1 MKKLL
6 LLLIALPILSSANMS
21 IYYPPKGENYDTII
35 NVASSSELVLFL
47 DSTDP
52 LDRGWAWNQYLAQEG
67 SNAILELINYLDM
80 EKDTDALLIA
90 CLKLRRVR
98 TVPEELRSELNHKL
112 QEMLGRIVSDK
123 YLPNDV
129 ITDLLHL
136 LWCLSP
142 DDAWAYIEDIYYAD
156 WARSYGYFKSDLL
169 GLVKQYQTE
178 SALDIVKDALLDDGY
193 LGSAAVS
200 SVIYILGE
208 GDEAADLLYEKVIQQ
223 SEYLHMGIGERGVAS
238 AASYLAKWGDE
249 RMLFFDLNALSYIKA
264 YTAFYLDIRLKYFNT
279 PELRDTIYSYYQED
293 GELNALMVLWSLN
306 DERAVKPF
314 LLEIASSD
322 WLFAT
327 DSQQVLSSLN
337 KEMRPLV
344 LDFANNVE
352 EELQQGAWLVLT
364 AWREPG
370 AIDFWTDN
378 FSKVQ
383 FAETRKYL
391 LQRLFHQDDKE
402 AAVDIFY
409 WAAINDPDESIR
421 KQAQRFLDRT
431 N

>member
-6 LLLIALPILSSANMS
+6 LLLIALPILSFANMS

-52 LDRGWAWNQYLAQEG
+52 IDRGWAWNQYLAQED
-67 SNAILELINYLDM
+67 SNAILEFVNYLDM

-90 CLKLRRVR
+90 CLKLRIVR
-98 TVPEELRSELNHKL
+98 TVPEELRSELDRKL
-112 QEMLGRIVSDK
+112 QGMLERIVSDK

-136 LWCLSP
+136 LWHLSP

-156 WARSYGYFKSDLL
+156 WAKPYVYFKSDLL

-178 SALDIVKDALLDDGY
+178 SALDIVKDALQDDGY
-193 LGSAAVS
+193 LGSTAVS
-200 SVIYILGE
+200 SVIYMLGE
-208 GDEAADLLYEKVIQQ
+208 GDEAAEFLYEKVIQQ
-223 SEYLHMGIGERGVAS
+223 SEYLHMGMGERGVAA

-249 RMLFFDLNALSYIKA
+249 RMLSLDLNALYDIDANAAS
-264 YTAFYLDIRLKYFNT
+264 YTAKRLEYFNS
-279 PELRDTIYSYYQED
+279 PELKDTIYSYYQDD
-293 GELNALMVLWSLN
+293 GELIVLVVLWNLG
-306 DERAVKPF
+306 DERAVEPF

-327 DSQQVLSSLN
+327 DSQQVLSSLG

-344 LDFANNVE
+344 LDFANNGE
-352 EELQQGAWLVLT
+352 GGLQQGAWLVLT
-364 AWREPG
+364 GWREPG
-370 AIDFWTDN
+370 VVEFWRDN
-378 FSKVQ
+378 FAKVQ

-391 LQRLFHQDDKE
+391 LQWLFWHNQE

-409 WAAINDPDESIR
+409 WAAANDPDESVR
-421 KQAQRFLDRT
+421 KQAQRSLERT